1 MSLLIVG
8 SDNFIA
14 QVTTSLYFYFGGKN
28 WRDIYFVTIILPIIT
43 FAMSFLLPES
53 PRYLYSK
60 NKYNELDDTMKY
72 IARINGVDYRIS
84 SKEEIL
90 KNLDSSHNDVPEEN
104 EYSILDDLRKP
115 RNIANLLIMM
125 LGLSIVSSCD
135 YMLMAYIKY
144 LGGNIFINNIFLGV
158 STISSCLTSAVFK
171 CVFQNKYN
179 LAVNTF
185 LSLIFT
191 IPLLFDQATWIVAIC

>member
-90 KNLDSSHNDVPEEN
+90 KNLTYYSHKL
-104 EYSILDDLRKP
+104 Y
-115 RNIANLLIMM
+115 
-125 LGLSIVSSCD
+125 
-135 YMLMAYIKY
+135 
-144 LGGNIFINNIFLGV
+144 
-158 STISSCLTSAVFK
+158 
-171 CVFQNKYN
+171 
-179 LAVNTF
+179 
-185 LSLIFT
+185 
-191 IPLLFDQATWIVAIC
+191 LLFQHYSQKFSAI